1 MMTDFNIQ
9 PYRGNEPYAFIS
21 YAHRNKTEV
30 LTIIGRMQAE
40 GCRIWYDE
48 GIDPGTEWAE
58 HIAQQLTG
66 RDYFIAFL
74 SPEYLESTNCLDE
87 LSFARDRKKECLLVY
102 LSNVTMP
109 DGVHMRANRLQA
121 VRKYACRQEESFYR
135 QLFQAKGL
143 SRCMDSAVRPGAA
156 SGIHRKL
163 PFLAAAVVC
172 VLLAV
177 LVFSRPNDRG
187 TGEEQGNEQP
197 KALTLTLDPA
207 DLSGLS
213 FGMSPEEVRE
223 IMTAAG
229 ARTTS
234 TYYSEE
240 GIPITEYIPSGRN
253 YGAAAE
259 GSVSVEQFIGK
270 EVQLLDVSFDAEGL
284 FMLYYQLDASQDP
297 DRSVFLK
304 TLNDKYGEPVSAFP
318 SFEDP
323 SFYRWDL
330 DADISLRYF
339 PCPGTR
345 TDVVTISVS
354 YNFYVDMR
362 SFFWGMSPAEALE
375 AEATEISPLKLTES
389 SVNDFGYPYQ
399 QYEGEWE
406 VGGHPT
412 GWLVLSYA
420 DDQLVMM
427 QYPLLRGS
435 FEQVVADLDILYGE
449 NARSAVADDGSIA
462 WRIAGYQDSNN
473 TPIPIAISATRFEE
487 GVLMTL
493 IDADRYQKLI
503 GNQTDQPSP

>member
-21 YAHRNKTEV
+21 YAHRNKTAV

-66 RDYFIAFL
+66 CDYFIAFL
-74 SPEYLESTNCLDE
+74 SPEYVESTNCLDE
-87 LSFARDRKKECLLVY
+87 LSFARDRKKECLLIY

-109 DGVHMRANRLQA
+109 DGIHMRANRLQA
-121 VRKYACRQEESFYR
+121 VRKYAYRQEESFYR

-177 LVFSRPNDRG
+177 LAFSRPNDRG
-187 TGEEQGNEQP
+187 TGGEQP
-197 KALTLTLDPA
+197 KTLALTLDPA
-207 DLSGLS
+207 DLNGLS
-213 FGMSPEEVRE
+213 FGMSPEAVRE

-234 TYYSEE
+234 TYYSNE
-240 GIPITEYIPSGRN
+240 GIPITEYIPSSRN
-253 YGAAAE
+253 YAEETE
-259 GSVSVEQFIGK
+259 GSVSVEQFNGK
-270 EVQLLDVSFDAEGL
+270 EVQLLDVSFDADGL

-297 DRSVFLK
+297 DRSAFLK
-304 TLNDKYGEPVSAFP
+304 TLSDKYGEPDSAFP
-318 SFEDP
+318 SFDDP
-323 SFYRWDL
+323 SFYGWDL
-330 DADISLRYF
+330 DNDVSLDYF
-339 PCPGTR
+339 PCLGAR
-345 TDVVTISVS
+345 SDVVTISVS
-354 YNFYVDMR
+354 HNFYLDMR
-362 SFFWGMSPAEALE
+362 NFSWGMSPEEALE
-375 AEATEISPLKLTES
+375 AETTDISPLTLTES
-389 SVNDFGYPYQ
+389 GVDASGYPYQ
-399 QYEGEWE
+399 YYAGEWE

-412 GWLVLSYA
+412 GWLILNYA
-420 DDQLVMM
+420 DDQLIIM
-427 QYPLLRGS
+427 QYPLLRSS

-449 NARSAVADDGSIA
+449 NARSGMAEDGSSIT
-462 WRIAGYQDSNN
+462 WRIMGYQDSND
-473 TPIPIAISATRFEE
+473 TTTSIAISATRFED
-487 GVLMTL
+487 GVLLRL

-503 GNQTDQPSP
+503 GIQTDQPSP